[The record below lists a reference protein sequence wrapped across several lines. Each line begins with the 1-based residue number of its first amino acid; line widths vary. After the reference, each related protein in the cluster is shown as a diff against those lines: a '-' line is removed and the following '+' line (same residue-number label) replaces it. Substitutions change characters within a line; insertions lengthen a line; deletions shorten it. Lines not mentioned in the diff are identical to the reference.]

1 MNYFF
6 SRSAT
11 RQKEQPHEEHIRL
24 NCQAEINQWMTLIVI
39 DDGDDEADRWQAVDP
54 EFSWC

>member
-6 SRSAT
+6 SRSAP

-39 DDGDDEADRWQAVDP
+39 DDWDDEA
-54 EFSWC
+54 

>member
-1 MNYFF
+1 MEFSF
-6 SRSAT
+6 SRSAP

-39 DDGDDEADRWQAVDP
+39 DDGDDGAYRRQAV
-54 EFSWC
+54 